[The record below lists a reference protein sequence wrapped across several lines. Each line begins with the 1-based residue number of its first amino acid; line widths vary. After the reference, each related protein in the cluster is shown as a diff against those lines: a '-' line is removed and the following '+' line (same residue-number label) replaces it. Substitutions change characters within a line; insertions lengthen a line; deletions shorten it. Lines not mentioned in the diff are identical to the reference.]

1 MSVAY
6 KPEFPFPSVE
16 AFGKPGAEPRWS
28 RASKHGVGTALSAL
42 SKVWFTIESGIITE
56 VYYPTVG
63 TANTRDLKFLIS
75 DGKTFFDEE
84 GKDTEITAFEYIHE
98 KAPAY
103 LVTHTA
109 KSGLYSITKRIIT
122 DPQANALVVNCSF
135 KALRGVASDFR
146 LYALLAPH
154 IKNMGFENSGR
165 TAVYGRRSYLI
176 AWRENIT
183 AALASDH
190 PFIKMSAGFSGSSDG
205 WQDLHDNLDM
215 DWAFERAEN
224 GNIAL
229 TGEIQP
235 RDEFTLVLGFGKDEV
250 EAVLEAEKSLSR
262 DYHSI
267 EREYIRA
274 WRRYINSLD
283 NLGRLSPDGGRR
295 FFTSAMVLKTHED
308 KTFPGA
314 VIASL
319 SIPWGETKGD
329 GQGEGYHLVWPRDLC
344 KTAFA
349 FMAMGDGAT
358 ALSILQYL
366 QNTQTESG
374 SWPQNMH
381 INGLAR
387 WPSVQLDE
395 VALPVI
401 LAWRLRGMGMTR
413 DDFYPMAKK
422 AAAYIA
428 TNGPV
433 TRQERWEERS
443 GLSPSTLAAEITA
456 LVCAAH
462 WARQM
467 GETKEADYL
476 FSTAD
481 YWQTRL
487 EDWTYRECNCL
498 GEGIPGHY
506 MQIVSE
512 MPETLDPED
521 QVCHAVVFNR
531 NRPADRPHHQ
541 GAIVDAG
548 FLDLVRYGVR
558 SARDPRIL
566 DSLKSVDKLL
576 RFENKSQVA
585 FYRYNFDG
593 YGEKEDGSAFDG
605 SGVGRPWP
613 LLTGERGVYEA
624 MAEVTPEQYLDSLE
638 SFANDGFMF
647 PEQIWDSDDIPGRRL
662 QQGKGTGS
670 ATPLVWAHA
679 EYIKALRTIKEAW
692 GCDLVDE
699 VKTRYVDKITKL
711 RMTAWKKG
719 KLISTAQSSETVRII
734 CFEPASLLWT
744 SDNWTSRSEEAMNAT
759 GLGIWHLD
767 FAPGSFAPGSV
778 LAFTFHYPEKGGWE
792 GANYEISIN

>member
-1 MSVAY
+1 MSVAF
-6 KPEFPFPSVE
+6 KPEFPFPSAE
-16 AFGKPGAEPRWS
+16 AFGKPGLTPHWAK
-28 RASKHGVGTALSAL
+28 ASKHGVGTALSAL
-42 SKVWFTIESGIITE
+42 SKVWFTIEGGVVTE
-56 VYYPTVG
+56 VFYPNVA
-63 TANTRDLKFLIS
+63 TANTKDLKFLIT

-84 GKDTEITAFEYIHE
+84 GRDTVVDSFEYIHE

-103 LVTHTA
+103 QITQKA
-109 KSGLYSITKRIIT
+109 KSGLYSLTKRIIT
-122 DPQANALVVNCSF
+122 DPQANTLVINCSF
-135 KALRGVASDFR
+135 KALHGTTADFR

-154 IKNMGFENSGR
+154 IKNQGSENSGR
-165 TAVYGRRSYLI
+165 AALYGRRNYLL
-176 AWRENIT
+176 AWREDIA
-183 AALASDH
+183 AALASSH
-190 PFIKMSAGFSGSSDG
+190 PFIKVSAGFSGFSDG
-205 WQDLHDNLDM
+205 WQDLNDNLNL
-215 DWAFERAEN
+215 DWLFERAEN

-229 TGEIQP
+229 TGEVRP
-235 RDEFTLVLGFGKDEV
+235 TSDFTLVLGFGKDEV

-262 DYHSI
+262 DYHDI
-267 EREYIRA
+267 EREYIRG
-274 WRRYINSLD
+274 WRKYINSLD
-283 NLGRLSPDGGRR
+283 NLGRLSPDKGRR
-295 FFTSAMVLKTHED
+295 FWTSAFVLKTHED
-308 KTFPGA
+308 KTYPGA

-329 GQGEGYHLVWPRDLC
+329 GEAEGYRLVWPRDLC

-349 FMAMGDGAT
+349 FMAMGDGAS

-366 QNTQTESG
+366 QSTQMDSG

-381 INGLAR
+381 IDGTLR
-387 WPSVQLDE
+387 WPFVQLDE

-413 DDFYPMAKK
+413 DDFYPMVKK

-433 TRQERWEERS
+433 TKQDRWEERA
-443 GLSPSTLAAEITA
+443 GLSPATVGAEITA

-462 WARQM
+462 WARKM
-467 GETKEADYL
+467 GETREADYL
-476 FSTAD
+476 FSVAD

-487 EDWTYRECNCL
+487 EEWTFRECDCL
-498 GEGIPGHY
+498 EGISGHY
-506 MQIVSE
+506 MQIVSA
-512 MPETLDPED
+512 MPETLKPED

-531 NRPADRPHHQ
+531 NRPTDRPHHQ

-558 SARDPRIL
+558 GPRDPRIL
-566 DSLKSVDKLL
+566 DSLKSVDNLL
-576 RFENKSQVA
+576 RFEHDGRVA

-613 LLTGERGVYEA
+613 LLAGERAYYEA
-624 MAEVTPEQYLDSLE
+624 MAEVTPEEYLDSLE
-638 SFANDGFMF
+638 AFANEGFLF
-647 PEQIWDSDDIPGRRL
+647 PEQIWDSESIPSKGLYKGR
-662 QQGKGTGS
+662 GTGS

-679 EYIKALRTIKEAW
+679 EYIKVMRTIKDAW

-699 VKTRYVDKITKL
+699 VKARYVDRSTKL
-711 RMTAWKKG
+711 SLTAWKKN
-719 KLISTAQSSETVRII
+719 KPITSANSDETVRVI

-744 SDNWTSRSEEAMNAT
+744 SDNWATQKEEPMQET

-767 FAPGSFAPGSV
+767 FAPGTFKQGSH
-778 LAFTFHYPEKGGWE
+778 LTFTFHYPEKGSWE
-792 GANYEISIN
+792 GENYDIAVY

>member
-16 AFGKPGAEPRWS
+16 AFGKPGIEPRWS

-42 SKVWFTIESGIITE
+42 SKVWFTLENGIITE

-63 TANTRDLKFLIS
+63 VANTRDLKFLIT

-122 DPQANALVVNCSF
+122 DPQANTLVVNCAF
-135 KALRGVASDFR
+135 KALHGVASDFR

-154 IKNMGFENSGR
+154 MKNMGFENSGR
-165 TAVYGRRSYLI
+165 AAIYDKNSYLI
-176 AWRENIT
+176 AWREDIA

-190 PFIKMSAGFSGSSDG
+190 PFIKASAGFSGSSDG
-205 WQDLHDNLDM
+205 WHDLRDNLNM
-215 DWAFERAEN
+215 DWFFERAED

-235 RDEFTLVLGFGKDEV
+235 GEFTLALGFGKDEV

-267 EREYIRA
+267 EREYIRG
-274 WRRYINSLD
+274 WRRYINRLD
-283 NLGRLSPDGGRR
+283 NLGRLSPDKGRR
-295 FFTSAMVLKTHED
+295 FWTSAMVLKTHED
-308 KTFPGA
+308 KTFPGGI
-314 VIASL
+314 IASL

-329 GQGEGYHLVWPRDLC
+329 NEAEGYHLVWPRDLC

-349 FMAMGDGAT
+349 FMAMGDGST

-366 QNTQTESG
+366 QSTQMDSG
-374 SWPQNMH
+374 SWPQNMR
-381 INGLAR
+381 IDGSIR
-387 WPSVQLDE
+387 WPFVQLDQ

-401 LAWRLRGMGMTR
+401 LAWRLRGMGFTK
-413 DDFYPMAKK
+413 DDFYPMVKK

-433 TRQERWEERS
+433 THQDRWEERA
-443 GLSPSTLAAEITA
+443 GLSPATLGAEITA

-462 WARQM
+462 WAREM
-467 GETKEADYL
+467 GEVKEADHL
-476 FSTAD
+476 LSTAD

-487 EDWTYRECNCL
+487 EEWTFRQCDCM
-498 GEGIPGHY
+498 EGIAGHY
-506 MQIVSE
+506 MQIVGE
-512 MPETLDPED
+512 MPEELAPED
-521 QVCHAVVFNR
+521 RVCHAVVFNR
-531 NRPADRPHHQ
+531 NRPTDRPHHQ

-558 SARDPRIL
+558 SARDTRIL
-566 DSLKSVDKLL
+566 DSLKSVDNLL
-576 RFENKSQVA
+576 RFEHHGRVA

-613 LLTGERGVYEA
+613 LLTGERAIYEA
-624 MAEVTPEQYLDSLE
+624 TAEVTPEVYLDSLE

-647 PEQIWDSDDIPGRRL
+647 PEQIWDADNIPEKRL
-662 QQGKGTGS
+662 QKGKGTGS

-679 EYIKALRTIKEAW
+679 EYIKALRTIKDAW

-699 VKTRYVDKITKL
+699 VKARYVDKLTKL
-711 RMTAWKKG
+711 KMTAWKKS
-719 KLISTAQSSETVRII
+719 KLITTALSDETVRII
-734 CFEPASLLWT
+734 CFEPANLLWT
-744 SDNWTSRSEEAMNAT
+744 SDNWSSRSEQQMNAT
-759 GLGIWHLD
+759 GLGLWHID
-767 FAPGSFAPGSV
+767 FPPGSFASGSV
-778 LAFTFHYPEKGGWE
+778 LTFTFHYPEKGGWE
-792 GANYEISIN
+792 GANYEITIK